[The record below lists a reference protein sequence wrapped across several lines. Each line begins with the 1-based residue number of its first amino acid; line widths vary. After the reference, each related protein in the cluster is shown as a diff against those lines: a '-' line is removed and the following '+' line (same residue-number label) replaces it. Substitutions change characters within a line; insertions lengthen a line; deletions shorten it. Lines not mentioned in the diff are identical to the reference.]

1 MPSLVP
7 PTTRLLIVDD
17 EPGLRQM
24 MTIMFR
30 REGYSV
36 TSAAGRRA
44 ALEAIQGSPQP
55 FPLVLTDLAMPD
67 GSGLDVLTAAKSR
80 SASTE
85 VILITAHS
93 TVENA
98 IDACKKRWR
107 NKQSSSKI
115 SV

>member
-24 MTIMFR
+24 MAIMFR

-44 ALEAIQGSPQP
+44 ALEAIQALMTS
-55 FPLVLTDLAMPD
+55 
-67 GSGLDVLTAAKSR
+67 
-80 SASTE
+80 
-85 VILITAHS
+85 
-93 TVENA
+93 
-98 IDACKKRWR
+98 
-107 NKQSSSKI
+107 
-115 SV
+115 